1 MSTNQFTSP
10 SKRTV
15 FALLMAGSALML
27 ALPYDYLRRPAGE
40 MVQLIA
46 YPQWAVQQAT
56 LKAKEPFEALAR
68 QQITAGQQAQ
78 LEEENKGLENENV
91 VLRQQIETLKQTIN
105 ELTLLR
111 GNGFPSQGLL
121 VPADVVAADAAPRED
136 SFVIS
141 KGKARG
147 VKHQDWVASRL
158 FVQAGDRDGVSRD
171 AAVLARQC
179 LIGWVEQ
186 TASFTSRV
194 VLLSD
199 PAANRG
205 VRVHIAHHDPQTR
218 QPLQVLWDDRIAE
231 FVLQGAG
238 GGKMIIRDIKNDFV
252 KAGYIAE
259 GDLVLS
265 DAHDPRLG
273 QSLVIGEI
281 ELLRHNKDKPLLY
294 DAIVR
299 YRFDPHNLSEVL
311 IVDRSRTGSAPR

>member
-1 MSTNQFTSP
+1 MPVHQLLPP

-15 FALLMAGSALML
+15 FALLMAGSALVL
-27 ALPYDYLRRPAGE
+27 ALPNDYLQRPAGE
-40 MVQLIA
+40 MIQLMA

-56 LKAKEPFEALAR
+56 LKARQPFEDLAR
-68 QQITAGQQAQ
+68 QQMTAGQQAQ
-78 LEEENKGLENENV
+78 LEEDNKGLENENV
-91 VLRQQIETLKQTIN
+91 VLRQQIETLKQTIS

-111 GNGFPSQGLL
+111 GNRLGSQGLL
-121 VPADVVAADAAPRED
+121 LPADVVAADAAPRED
-136 SFVIS
+136 SFIVS
-141 KGKARG
+141 KGKARQ
-147 VKHQDWVASRL
+147 VKYRDWVASRL
-158 FVQAGDRDGVSRD
+158 FVQAGDRDGVGRE

-205 VRVHIAHHDPQTR
+205 TRVHIAHHDPQTR
-218 QPLQVLWDDRIAE
+218 QPLLVLWDDRLAE
-231 FVLQGAG
+231 FVLRGAG
-238 GGKMIIRDIKNDFV
+238 GGKMIIRDIKNEFV
-252 KAGYIAE
+252 KAGVVAE

-265 DAHDPRLG
+265 DAHDPKLG

-281 ELLRHNKDKPLLY
+281 EQLRHNKKEPLLY

-299 YRFDPHNLSEVL
+299 YRFDPHALSQVL
-311 IVDRSRTGSAPR
+311 LVDRSRTGSTPR